1 MSFRKSFQNRS
12 FFFFWLAQLISQFG
26 DRINQMA
33 LVGLVAGRQ
42 FGTASTM
49 ELAKLLAFT
58 IIPVF
63 IVGPIAGVY
72 VDRWDRKM
80 TLFACDLIRGL
91 LILTIP
97 FIFIARESMIPIYIV
112 VFLAFCLSRFYV
124 PAKMS
129 IIPELVEAEH
139 LHVANSLATMTGMI
153 AFVLGALLGGL
164 IVEYGG
170 ARGGFLCDATTF
182 FLSALLVS
190 FISRERLKM
199 RVKAREIVAT
209 GKEMASAY
217 KNVLHE
223 IGDGVRYILANRDIR
238 YIINLMM
245 ILFMAVG
252 AVYVVIIVFIQSAF
266 GSITKHLG
274 FLAVGLGAGL
284 FLGSMAYGKWGDKK
298 KHIETIFLCLI
309 AGGIMMTIFA
319 FSVQTLK
326 NIWVAQALA
335 VMLGFVVGPIVIAAN
350 TVVHKVATSQM
361 QGKVFSAMEFA
372 IHLAFLVTM
381 LVSSKLSEYIPHAW
395 ILMAVGVVFCGVGGW
410 GMLRYRQKK
419 IPVYTGE
426 TI

>member
-42 FGTASTM
+42 FGSASTM

-80 TLFACDLIRGL
+80 TLFVCDLIRGFM
-91 LILTIP
+91 ILTIP
-97 FIFIARESMIPIYIV
+97 FIFIAQHSMIPIYIV

-129 IIPELVEAEH
+129 IIPEIVEAEH
-139 LHVANSLATMTGMI
+139 LQVANSLATVTGMI

-164 IVEYGG
+164 IVEYSG
-170 ARGGFLCDATTF
+170 ARGGFLCDAITF

-190 FISRERLKM
+190 FISSERLKM
-199 RVKAREIVAT
+199 DVKAEKIVAT
-209 GKEMASAY
+209 GKEMATAY
-217 KNVLHE
+217 KHVLHE
-223 IGDGVRYILANRDIR
+223 IRDGVQYILAHRDIR

-266 GSITKHLG
+266 GSVTKHLG

-284 FLGSMAYGKWGDKK
+284 FLGSIAYGKWGHKK
-298 KHIETIFLCLI
+298 KQIQTIFICLI
-309 AGGIMMTIFA
+309 AGGIMMAIFA
-319 FSVQTLK
+319 FSVQSLK

-335 VMLGFVVGPIVIAAN
+335 IVLGFVVGPIVIAAN
-350 TVVHKVATSQM
+350 TVVHRVATTEM

-381 LVSSKLSEYIPHAW
+381 LISSKLSEYIPHAW
-395 ILMAVGVVFCGVGGW
+395 ILMAVGVVFCGVGGY
-410 GMLRYRQKK
+410 GMLRYREDKFLEAQ
-419 IPVYTGE
+419 E
-426 TI
+426 